1 MDDTPLERIA
11 RELLDLLNQQV
22 AAIVGRK
29 FDDLSEEER
38 QAYEK
43 RKKRILELR
52 SEIEK
57 LL

>member
-1 MDDTPLERIA
+1 MDDTPLDRIA

-22 AAIVGRK
+22 AAIAGRK
-29 FDDLSEEER
+29 FDDLSAEER
-38 QAYEK
+38 LAYEK
-43 RKKRILELR
+43 RRERILELR